1 MSTLFST
8 VPGLTSMLITAVIVE
23 VLSLLVMWVIILMF
37 RRARTRQRDFF
48 LLLYGIDPDADPATY
63 LEPVA
68 RLVSHI
74 DFPFLLWTY
83 IGLTLLLAIVTLALF
98 ILQPHWL

>member
-1 MSTLFST
+1 
-8 VPGLTSMLITAVIVE
+8 MLIAAVIVE
-23 VLSLLVMWVIILMF
+23 VLSLLVMWFIILMF

-48 LLLYGIDPDADPATY
+48 LLLYGIDPDADPVTY
-63 LEPVA
+63 PEPVA

-83 IGLTLLLAIVTLALF
+83 VILTVLLTIVTVGIF